1 MHLVAPFLTT
11 TRYNSKSK
19 PSKSK
24 KLAEATAKH
33 NAWLLEHGLHPNQRK
48 LQKAYRGEFK
58 FNIPDYTTE
67 SLYELGNQVG
77 NGYKRGIMEKLRD
90 ESPEVQKAILDKAA
104 RTMPLYNKGGYQYAT
119 PETDMTLVG
128 SRSRRN

>member
-1 MHLVAPFLTT
+1 MHLVGPYLTT
-11 TRYNSKSK
+11 SRYSFKNKK
-19 PSKSK
+19 SKSK
-24 KLAEATAKH
+24 KLIEATAKH
-33 NAWLLEHGLHPNQRK
+33 DKWLLERGLHPNQRE
-48 LQKAYRGEFK
+48 LQKAHRGQFK

-67 SLYELGNQVG
+67 NLYELGNQVG

>member
-1 MHLVAPFLTT
+1 
-11 TRYNSKSK
+11 
-19 PSKSK
+19 
-24 KLAEATAKH
+24 
-33 NAWLLEHGLHPNQRK
+33 
-48 LQKAYRGEFK
+48 
-58 FNIPDYTTE
+58 
-67 SLYELGNQVG
+67 LGNQVG

>member
-1 MHLVAPFLTT
+1 MHLVGPYLTT
-11 TRYNSKSK
+11 SRYNSKTK
-19 PSKSK
+19 KSKSK

-33 NAWLLEHGLHPNQRK
+33 DKWLKERGLHPNQRE
-48 LQKAYRGEFK
+48 LQKAYRGQIK

-67 SLYELGNQVG
+67 SLYELGNHVG
-77 NGYKRGIMEKLRD
+77 NGYKRGIMEKMRD